1 MNQPR
6 VVVADHD
13 DDTRRL
19 LGTALRG
26 DGCDVTEAR
35 DGRELL
41 RLLTQHPAPDARH
54 PSPDLIVT
62 DVRMPKMDGL
72 SILFG
77 LREAGWTTPI
87 ILISAFAT
95 EVLRAQASALRVDA
109 FFAKPFD
116 IDDVRCVALLLLG
129 TTTPPATSPSLPDIC

>member
-1 MNQPR
+1 MNRPH
-6 VVVADHD
+6 VLVADDD

-26 DGCDVTEAR
+26 DGCDVTEACN
-35 DGRELL
+35 GRELL
-41 RLLTQHPAPDARH
+41 RLLTQHPVPNADQ
-54 PSPDLIVT
+54 PSPDLIVM
-62 DVRMPKMDGL
+62 DIRMPKMDGL
-72 SILFG
+72 SVLFG

-95 EVLRAQASALRVDA
+95 DVLRAQASALRVDA

-116 IDDVRCVALLLLG
+116 IDDVRCVAVILLG
-129 TTTPPATSPSLPDIC
+129 ATRSPATSPSLPDIV